1 MFNLFTGLP
10 GSGKSLIQTLCVY
23 PFLIKGYQVYSDYWI
38 NFKGENLH
46 FFSDIEEVVDK
57 RNCVIV
63 FDEISALLEPRNW
76 EQESDEVR
84 KFFSQHRKRHISI
97 FATTQHASLVAKSAR
112 IIVDYWAQMTNYTP
126 TEGIKGKK
134 GIGSKL
140 PFLVLR
146 EQAIARDQINAE
158 EPQTSSSFL
167 DFFSELRI
175 VFKADI
181 LRRDLDKFKA
191 ELRHWY
197 CPICCQSQNEAE
209 VLKNNYKCPKC
220 KSNLKIRASGIY
232 DTDREV
238 AGAKKDYVLKKFKLC
253 QSCGKSHYVK

>member
-10 GSGKSLIQTLCVY
+10 GSGKSLIQTLAVY

-38 NFKGENLH
+38 NFKGDNLH
-46 FFSDIEEVVDK
+46 FFSEIEEVVDK

-84 KFFSQHRKRHISI
+84 KFFSQHRKRHVTL

-140 PFLVLR
+140 PFLIFR
-146 EQAIARDQINAE
+146 EQPIPRNQINSE
-158 EPQTSSSFL
+158 EPETKSGFM
-167 DFFSELRI
+167 DFFTELRI
-175 VFKADI
+175 VLKKDI
-181 LRRDLDKFKA
+181 LRKDLDKFKA

-197 CPICCQSQNEAE
+197 CPVCCQSQNERE
-209 VLKNNYKCPKC
+209 VRIAKYKCPKC
-220 KSNLKIRASGIY
+220 SSALKMRQSGIY

-253 QSCGKSHYVK
+253 KECGKSHFIR